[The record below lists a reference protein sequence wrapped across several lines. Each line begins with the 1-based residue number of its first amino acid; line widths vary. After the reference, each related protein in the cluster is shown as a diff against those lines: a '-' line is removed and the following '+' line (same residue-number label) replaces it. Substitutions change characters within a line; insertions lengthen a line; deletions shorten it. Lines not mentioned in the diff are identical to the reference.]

1 MITRDWNGG
10 AKVDE
15 CCVADIKSIA
25 EVKALKDHPN
35 LLVFPHSF
43 TAYDEGFGEGCICT
57 FDEEERKVHTNNI
70 LGFVGKNKTQL
81 TIRSRF
87 TKDENNETEEDYF
100 LHYMLQKV
108 FGVHIFD
115 MKHTTSKENVFDFS
129 LYLFPH
135 FLKKALR
142 QGVYRE
148 YQTRHYN
155 DANVK
160 GTIDVSRHI
169 RTNVPFAGNIAYRT
183 REYLY
188 DNDTTQLIRHTIE
201 HIRCHKMGGNILS
214 CDAETKDCIS
224 RITQVTESYEKN
236 LRQSVI
242 NKNLKPVRHSLYTD
256 YEPLRKLCLQI
267 LRHEHLKYGQKKD
280 EIYGVLFDGAWLW
293 EEYLGVVLKENFT
306 HYYKSK
312 GKRWKLFDTGQQ
324 IIPDYIS
331 KNMSIVADAK
341 YIPLDKKNSYRNE
354 ENATAIYYKTITYM
368 YRWNAKIGLL
378 LHPISDS
385 DLIKMSEH
393 NILDTDGRIIKVG
406 FPIPKSAATF
416 AEFSEIMKSNETIYV
431 DHCKKYINYKPI
443 SC

>member
-1 MITRDWNGG
+1 MITTDWNGG
-10 AKVDE
+10 AIVEE
-15 CCVADIKSIA
+15 CIAADVKSIA
-25 EVKALKDHPN
+25 EIKALKDHPN
-35 LLVFPHSF
+35 LLLFPHSF
-43 TAYDEGFGEGCICT
+43 TEYDEGFGEGCICT
-57 FDEEERKVHTNNI
+57 FDDEERKVHTNNI
-70 LGFVGKNKTQL
+70 LGFVGKNRTQL

-87 TKDENNETEEDYF
+87 TKDENSETEEDYF

-115 MKHTTSKENVFDFS
+115 MKHTTSKEKVFDFS
-129 LYLFPH
+129 LYLFPY

-169 RTNVPFAGNIAYRT
+169 RTNIPFAGNIAYRT

-201 HIRCHKMGGNILS
+201 HIRCHKMEGNILS

-224 RITQVTESYEKN
+224 RITQVTEGYEKN

-242 NKNLKPVRHSLYTD
+242 NKNLKPVRHSLYTE

-280 EIYGVLFDGAWLW
+280 EVYGVLFDGAWLW
-293 EEYLGVVLKENFT
+293 EEYLGVVLKESFT

-312 GKRWKLFDTGQQ
+312 GRKWKLFDTGQQ

-331 KNMSIVADAK
+331 KDFPVVADAK

-385 DLIKMSEH
+385 DLVKISEH
-393 NILDTDGRIIKVG
+393 KILDTDGRVVKMG
-406 FPIPKSAATF
+406 FPIPKSATSF
-416 AEFSEIMKSNETIYV
+416 AEFSEWMRVNEMSYLQDCKSYLSG
-431 DHCKKYINYKPI
+431 KL
-443 SC
+443 

>member
-1 MITRDWNGG
+1 MITTDWNGG
-10 AKVDE
+10 AFVEE
-15 CCVADIKSIA
+15 CIAADVKSIA
-25 EVKALKDHPN
+25 EIKALKDHPN

-43 TAYDEGFGEGCICT
+43 TEYDEGFGEGCICT
-57 FDEEERKVHTNNI
+57 FDDEERKVHTNNI
-70 LGFVGKNKTQL
+70 LGFVGKNRTQL

-87 TKDENNETEEDYF
+87 TKDENSETEEDYF

-115 MKHTTSKENVFDFS
+115 MKHTTSKEKVFDFS
-129 LYLFPH
+129 LYLFPY

-169 RTNVPFAGNIAYRT
+169 RTNIPFAGNIAYRT

-224 RITQVTESYEKN
+224 RITQVTEGYEKN

-242 NKNLKPVRHSLYTD
+242 NKNLKPVRHSLYTE

-280 EIYGVLFDGAWLW
+280 EVYGVLFDGAWLW
-293 EEYLGVVLKENFT
+293 EEYLGVVLKESFT

-312 GKRWKLFDTGQQ
+312 GRKWKLFDTGQQ
-324 IIPDYIS
+324 IVPDYIS
-331 KNMSIVADAK
+331 KDFSVVADAK

-354 ENATAIYYKTITYM
+354 DNATAIYYKTITYM
-368 YRWNAKIGLL
+368 YRWNTKIGLL

-385 DLIKMSEH
+385 DLVKISEH
-393 NILDTDGRIIKVG
+393 KILDTDGRVVKMG
-406 FPIPKSAATF
+406 FPIPKSATSF
-416 AEFSEIMKSNETIYV
+416 AEFSEIMKVNETVYV
-431 DHCKKYINYKPI
+431 DYCKKHIN
-443 SC
+443 

>member
-1 MITRDWNGG
+1 MITTDWNGG
-10 AKVDE
+10 AQVDE
-15 CCVADIKSIA
+15 CLAADIKSIA
-25 EVKALKDHPN
+25 AIKALKDHPN

-43 TAYDEGFGEGCICT
+43 TKYDEGFGEKCICT
-57 FDEEERKVHTNNI
+57 FDEEEGKIHTNNI
-70 LGFVGKNKTQL
+70 VGFIGKNKTQL

-87 TKDENNETEEDYF
+87 TKNLDEKNDEDYF

-115 MKHTTSKENVFDFS
+115 LKHTTSKEKVFDFS

-155 DANVK
+155 DANVR
-160 GTIDVSRHI
+160 GTIDVSRHL
-169 RTNVPFAGNIAYRT
+169 RTNMPFAGNIAYRT

-201 HIRCHKMGGNILS
+201 HIRCHKWGGNILS
-214 CDAETKDCIS
+214 CDAETKDFVS
-224 RITQVTESYEKN
+224 QITQVTESYQKN
-236 LRQSVI
+236 QRQTII
-242 NKNLKPVRHSLYTD
+242 NRNLKPVRHSLYTE

-293 EEYLGVVLKENFT
+293 EEYLGIVLKESFN
-306 HYYKSK
+306 HYHRSDTNKWY
-312 GKRWKLFDTGQQ
+312 LFKGQQ
-324 IIPDYIS
+324 IVPDYIS
-331 KNMSIVADAK
+331 KVFSIVADAK
-341 YIPLDKKNSYRNE
+341 YIPLEKQKGYKNE
-354 ENATAIYYKTITYM
+354 EKATAIYYKTITYM

-378 LHPISDS
+378 LHPVSDS
-385 DLIKMSEH
+385 DSVKISRH
-393 NILDTDGRIIKVG
+393 QIIDTEGCVIKVG
-406 FPIPKSAATF
+406 FPIPKHATTF
-416 AEFSEIMKSNETIYV
+416 GEFSETMRINEVEYKRL
-431 DHCKKYINYKPI
+431 CREYIQ
-443 SC
+443 SLR

>member
-1 MITRDWNGG
+1 MITTDWNGG
-10 AKVDE
+10 IKVDE
-15 CCVADIKSIA
+15 CNAADIKSIA
-25 EVKALKDHPN
+25 GIKALKDHPN

-43 TAYDEGFGEGCICT
+43 TKYDEGFGERCICT
-57 FDEEERKVHTNNI
+57 FDEEEKKIHTNNI
-70 LGFVGKNKTQL
+70 VGFVGKNKTQL
-81 TIRSRF
+81 TIRTRF
-87 TKDENNETEEDYF
+87 TRDLDEKNDEDYF

-115 MKHTTSKENVFDFS
+115 MKHTTSNEKVFDFS

-142 QGVYRE
+142 QGVYKE

-169 RTNVPFAGNIAYRT
+169 RINMPFAGNIAYRT

-188 DNDTTQLIRHTIE
+188 DNDTIQLIRHTIE
-201 HIRCHKMGGNILS
+201 HIRCHKLGGNILS
-214 CDAETKDCIS
+214 CDAETKECVS
-224 RITQVTESYEKN
+224 QITQVTENYQKN
-236 LRQSVI
+236 QRQSII
-242 NKNLKPVRHSLYTD
+242 NRNLKPVRHSLYTA

-293 EEYLGVVLKENFT
+293 EEYLGIVLKESFS
-306 HYYKSK
+306 HYYKVK

-331 KNMSIVADAK
+331 KDLSVVADAK
-341 YIPLDKKNSYRNE
+341 YILLDRQKSYRNE
-354 ENATAIYYKTITYM
+354 ESATAIYYKTITYM

-378 LHPISDS
+378 LHPVSDENLVKTS
-385 DLIKMSEH
+385 KHHI
-393 NILDTDGRIIKVG
+393 IDTEGCIIKVG
-406 FPIPKSAATF
+406 FPIPKDATTF
-416 AEFSEIMKSNETIYV
+416 TEFSEMMRANEGNI
-431 DHCKKYINYKPI
+431 
-443 SC
+443 

>member
-1 MITRDWNGG
+1 MITTDWNGG
-10 AKVDE
+10 IEVDE
-15 CCVADIKSIA
+15 CLVADIKEIA
-25 EVKALKDHPN
+25 AIKALKDHPN

-43 TAYDEGFGEGCICT
+43 TEYDEGFGERCICT
-57 FDEEERKVHTNNI
+57 FDEEEKKIYTNNI
-70 LGFVGKNKTQL
+70 VGFIGKNKSQL

-87 TKDENNETEEDYF
+87 TKNLDEKNDEDFF

-115 MKHTTSKENVFDFS
+115 MKHTTSKEKVFDFS

-155 DANVK
+155 DANVR
-160 GTIDVSRHI
+160 GTIEVSRHLRI
-169 RTNVPFAGNIAYRT
+169 NMPFAGNIAYRT
-183 REYLY
+183 REYLH

-201 HIRCHKMGGNILS
+201 HIRCHKWGGNILS
-214 CDAETKDCIS
+214 CDAETKDFVS
-224 RITQVTESYEKN
+224 QITQVTENYQKSQ
-236 LRQSVI
+236 RQTII
-242 NKNLKPVRHSLYTD
+242 NRNLKPVRHSLYTE

-293 EEYLGVVLKENFT
+293 EEYLGIVLKESFN
-306 HYYKSK
+306 HYLKGR

-324 IIPDYIS
+324 IIPDYLS
-331 KNMSIVADAK
+331 KDFSVVADAK
-341 YIPLDKKNSYRNE
+341 YILLDKQKSYKNE
-354 ENATAIYYKTITYM
+354 ESATAIYYKTITYM

-378 LHPISDS
+378 LPPVSDS
-385 DLIKMSEH
+385 DSVKISRH
-393 NILDTDGRIIKVG
+393 QIIDTEGCVIKVG
-406 FPIPKSAATF
+406 FPIPKHATTF
-416 AEFSEIMKSNETIYV
+416 GEFSETMRINEVEYKRL
-431 DHCKKYINYKPI
+431 CREYIQ
-443 SC
+443 SLR

>member
-1 MITRDWNGG
+1 MITTDWNGG
-10 AKVDE
+10 AQVDE
-15 CCVADIKSIA
+15 CLAADIKSIA
-25 EVKALKDHPN
+25 AIKALKDHPN

-43 TAYDEGFGEGCICT
+43 TEYDEGFGEKCICT
-57 FDEEERKVHTNNI
+57 FDEEEGKIHTNNI
-70 LGFVGKNKTQL
+70 VGFIGKNKTQL

-87 TKDENNETEEDYF
+87 TKNLDEKNDEDYF

-115 MKHTTSKENVFDFS
+115 LKHTTSKEKVFDFS

-155 DANVK
+155 DANVR
-160 GTIDVSRHI
+160 GTIDVSRHL
-169 RTNVPFAGNIAYRT
+169 RTNLPFAGNIAYRT

-201 HIRCHKMGGNILS
+201 HIRCHKWGANILS
-214 CDAETKDCIS
+214 CDTETKDFVS
-224 RITQVTESYEKN
+224 QITQVTESYQKN
-236 LRQSVI
+236 QRQSVI
-242 NKNLKPVRHSLYTD
+242 NRNLKPVRHSLYTE

-293 EEYLGVVLKENFT
+293 EEYLGIVLKESFN
-306 HYYKSK
+306 HYYKGK

-324 IIPDYIS
+324 IIPDYLS
-331 KNMSIVADAK
+331 KDFSVVADAK
-341 YIPLDKKNSYRNE
+341 YILLDKQKSYKNE
-354 ENATAIYYKTITYM
+354 ESATAIYYKTITYM

-378 LHPISDS
+378 LHPVSDS
-385 DLIKMSEH
+385 DSVKISRH
-393 NILDTDGRIIKVG
+393 QIIDTEGCVIKVG
-406 FPIPKSAATF
+406 FPIPKHATTF
-416 AEFSEIMKSNETIYV
+416 GEFSETMRIKEVEYKRL
-431 DHCKKYINYKPI
+431 CREYIQ
-443 SC
+443 SLR

>member
-1 MITRDWNGG
+1 MITTDWNNG
-10 AKVDE
+10 AEVEE
-15 CCVADIKSIA
+15 CFVADIKSIA
-25 EVKALKDHPN
+25 EIKALNDHPN
-35 LLVFPHSF
+35 LLVFPHSLGE
-43 TAYDEGFGEGCICT
+43 YDEGFGEKCICS
-57 FDEEERKVHTNNI
+57 FEEVGKKVYTNNI
-70 LGFVGKNKTQL
+70 LGFVGRNKTQL

-87 TKDENNETEEDYF
+87 ADTTKEDYF

-108 FGVHIFD
+108 FGVHVFD
-115 MKHTTSKENVFDFS
+115 MKHTTSKEKVFDFS

-148 YQTRHYN
+148 YQTRRYN

-169 RTNVPFAGNIAYRT
+169 RTNIPFAGNIAYRT

-201 HIRCHKMGGNILS
+201 HIRCHKMGSNILS

-224 RITQVTESYEKN
+224 RIMQVTESYEKN
-236 LRQSVI
+236 ERQSVI
-242 NKNLKPVRHSLYTD
+242 NKSLKPVRHSLYTD

-280 EIYGVLFDGAWLW
+280 EVYGVLFDGAWLW
-293 EEYLGVVLKENFT
+293 EEYLGVVLKESFT

-312 GKRWKLFDTGQQ
+312 GKEWKLFDTGQQ

-331 KNMSIVADAK
+331 KDFSVVADAK

-368 YRWNAKIGLL
+368 YRWNARTGLL
-378 LHPISDS
+378 LHPISNSDS
-385 DLIKMSEH
+385 VKISEH
-393 NILDTDGRIIKVG
+393 NILDTDGRVVKVG
-406 FPIPKSAATF
+406 FPIPKSAKTF
-416 AEFSEIMKSNETIYV
+416 VEFSEIMKVNETVYV
-431 DHCKKYINYKPI
+431 DYCKKHIN
-443 SC
+443 

>member
-1 MITRDWNGG
+1 MITTDWNGG
-10 AKVDE
+10 AQVDE
-15 CCVADIKSIA
+15 CLAADIKSIA
-25 EVKALKDHPN
+25 AIKALKDHPN

-43 TAYDEGFGEGCICT
+43 TEYDEGFGEKCICT
-57 FDEEERKVHTNNI
+57 FDEEEGKIHTNNI
-70 LGFVGKNKTQL
+70 VGFIGKNKTQL

-87 TKDENNETEEDYF
+87 TKNLDEKNDEDYF

-115 MKHTTSKENVFDFS
+115 LKHTTSKEKVFDFS

-155 DANVK
+155 DANVR
-160 GTIDVSRHI
+160 GTIDVSRHL
-169 RTNVPFAGNIAYRT
+169 RTNLPFAGNIAYRT

-201 HIRCHKMGGNILS
+201 HIRCHKWGANILS
-214 CDAETKDCIS
+214 CDTETKDFVS
-224 RITQVTESYEKN
+224 QITQVTESYQKN
-236 LRQSVI
+236 QRQSVI
-242 NKNLKPVRHSLYTD
+242 NRNLKPVRHSLYTE

-293 EEYLGVVLKENFT
+293 EEYLGIVLKESFN
-306 HYYKSK
+306 HYLKGK

-324 IIPDYIS
+324 IIPDYLS
-331 KNMSIVADAK
+331 KDFSVVADAK
-341 YIPLDKKNSYRNE
+341 YILLDKQKSYRNE
-354 ENATAIYYKTITYM
+354 ESATAIYYKTITYM

-378 LHPISDS
+378 LHPVPDSDS
-385 DLIKMSEH
+385 VKISRH
-393 NILDTDGRIIKVG
+393 QIIDTEGCVTKVG
-406 FPIPKSAATF
+406 FPIPKHATTF
-416 AEFSEIMKSNETIYV
+416 GEFSETMRINEVEYKRL
-431 DHCKKYINYKPI
+431 CREYIQ
-443 SC
+443 SLR

>member
-1 MITRDWNGG
+1 MITTDWNGG
-10 AKVDE
+10 AFVEE
-15 CCVADIKSIA
+15 CIAADVKSIA
-25 EVKALKDHPN
+25 EIKALKDHPN

-43 TAYDEGFGEGCICT
+43 TEYDEGFGEGCICT
-57 FDEEERKVHTNNI
+57 FDDEERKVHTNNI
-70 LGFVGKNKTQL
+70 LGFVGKNRTQL

-87 TKDENNETEEDYF
+87 TKDENSETEEDYF

-115 MKHTTSKENVFDFS
+115 MKHTTSKEKVFDFS
-129 LYLFPH
+129 LYLFPY

-169 RTNVPFAGNIAYRT
+169 RTNIPFAGNIAYRT

-224 RITQVTESYEKN
+224 RITQVTEGYEKN

-242 NKNLKPVRHSLYTD
+242 NKNLKPVRHSLYTE

-280 EIYGVLFDGAWLW
+280 EVYGVLFDGAWLW
-293 EEYLGVVLKENFT
+293 EEYLGVVLKNEFV
-306 HYYKSK
+306 HCYRRKKGSK
-312 GKRWKLFDTGQQ
+312 PIYLFDRKRQQ

-331 KNMSIVADAK
+331 KYGSVVADAK
-341 YIPLDKKNSYRNE
+341 YIPLDNFDSTSNDEK
-354 ENATAIYYKTITYM
+354 ATAIYYKTITYM
-368 YRWNAKIGLL
+368 YRFNSKIGLL
-378 LHPISDS
+378 LYPLSNHDTE
-385 DLIKMSEH
+385 LIKSYR
-393 NILDTDGRIIKVG
+393 ILETEGLVIKVG
-406 FPIPKSAATF
+406 FPIPKSATTF
-416 AEFSEIMKSNETIYV
+416 TEFSEWMKAYEFQYAES
-431 DHCKKYINYKPI
+431 CKEFLNM
-443 SC
+443 

>member
-1 MITRDWNGG
+1 MITTDWNGG
-10 AKVDE
+10 AQVDE
-15 CCVADIKSIA
+15 CLAADIKSIA
-25 EVKALKDHPN
+25 AIKALKDHPN

-43 TAYDEGFGEGCICT
+43 TEYDEGFGEKCICT
-57 FDEEERKVHTNNI
+57 FDEEEMKIHTNNI
-70 LGFVGKNKTQL
+70 VGFIGKNKTQL

-87 TKDENNETEEDYF
+87 TKNLDEKNDEDYF

-115 MKHTTSKENVFDFS
+115 LKHTTSKEKVFDFS

-155 DANVK
+155 DANVR
-160 GTIDVSRHI
+160 GTIDVSRHL
-169 RTNVPFAGNIAYRT
+169 RTNLPFAGNIAYRT

-201 HIRCHKMGGNILS
+201 HIRCHKWGANILS
-214 CDAETKDCIS
+214 CDTETKDFVS
-224 RITQVTESYEKN
+224 QITQVTESYQKN
-236 LRQSVI
+236 QRQSVI
-242 NKNLKPVRHSLYTD
+242 NRNLKPVRHSLYTE

-293 EEYLGVVLKENFT
+293 EEYLGIVLKESFN
-306 HYYKSK
+306 HYLKGK

-324 IIPDYIS
+324 IIPDYLS
-331 KNMSIVADAK
+331 KDFSVVADAK
-341 YIPLDKKNSYRNE
+341 YILLDKQKSYRNE
-354 ENATAIYYKTITYM
+354 ESATAIYYKTITYM
-368 YRWNAKIGLL
+368 YRWNVKIGLL
-378 LHPISDS
+378 LHPVSDS
-385 DLIKMSEH
+385 DSVKISRH
-393 NILDTDGRIIKVG
+393 QIIDTEGCVTKVG
-406 FPIPKSAATF
+406 FPIPKHATTF
-416 AEFSEIMKSNETIYV
+416 GEFSEAMRINEELYRAE
-431 DHCKKYINYKPI
+431 CNKF
-443 SC
+443 